1 MQEILNFFM
10 HVNFQ
15 PISGV
20 DQVVHKFAIAFL
32 GAPNGQIHQL
42 RAIWRQIKEDPHDLG
57 TLQCAVH

>member
-15 PISGV
+15 PISSV

-42 RAIWRQIKEDPHDLG
+42 RAI
-57 TLQCAVH
+57 